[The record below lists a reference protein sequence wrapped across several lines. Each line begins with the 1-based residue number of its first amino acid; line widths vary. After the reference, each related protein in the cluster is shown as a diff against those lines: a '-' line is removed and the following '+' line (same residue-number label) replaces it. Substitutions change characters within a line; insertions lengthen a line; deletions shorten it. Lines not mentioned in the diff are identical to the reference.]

1 MYMKLKSGLLIFAVI
16 FLVACS
22 MSTEDLAEEVKANME
37 QNFKGENIQIESLI
51 LTKKGGNEYK
61 GILTTKEPGGNF
73 SYTVEVIYDGDYITW
88 EVIR

>member
-1 MYMKLKSGLLIFAVI
+1 
-16 FLVACS
+16 